1 MEANLKLAIVDYN
14 YLLKEFEHCQQY
26 QLVIPYPH
34 IKSLERILSTGKKN
48 ISYYKT
54 QQILE
59 YLQEHAIILKVHDLP
74 ELTVDSKGIKPKTCR
89 FVRYVLAAQK
99 KYPTIKVI
107 SNSRES
113 KFLLKQLNIQVYQK

>member
-1 MEANLKLAIVDYN
+1 MEANSGLAIVDYN

-34 IKSLERILSTGKKN
+34 IKSLERILETGKKN
-48 ISYYKT
+48 VSYYKT

-59 YLQEHAIILKVHDLP
+59 YLQEHAIILKIHNLP
-74 ELTVDSKGIKPKTCR
+74 ELSINTKGIKPKTCR
-89 FVRYVLAAQK
+89 FVRYILAARQ
-99 KYPTIKVI
+99 KYPNIKVI

-113 KFLLKQLNIQVYQK
+113 KFLLKQLNIPVSPK